1 MYLIN
6 FFKKMEGTS
15 NEAIINF
22 FENETD
28 DDLKKILSVFFRQT
42 M

>member
-1 MYLIN
+1 
-6 FFKKMEGTS
+6 MEGTS
-15 NEAIINF
+15 NEALINF